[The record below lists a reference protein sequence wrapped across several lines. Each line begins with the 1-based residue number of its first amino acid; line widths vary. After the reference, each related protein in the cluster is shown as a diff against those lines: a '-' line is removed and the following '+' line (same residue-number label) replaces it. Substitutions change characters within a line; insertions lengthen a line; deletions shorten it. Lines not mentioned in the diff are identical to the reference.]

1 MSKEIKVDYLAR
13 VEGEGALDIKL
24 KDGKVETLQLK
35 IFEPPRFFEA
45 FLVGRS
51 YLEVPDITARIC
63 GICPVAYQMSSARAM
78 EKIVG
83 INVPDDVKVLRRLLY
98 LGEWIESHTLH
109 IYMLHAPDFMGYESA
124 LEMARDHA
132 DLVRAALRLKGWGN
146 KIIEILGGRSVHPV
160 SPRVG
165 GFHRCPKKEELEP
178 LLADVSDVK
187 RTALDAIEWAAH
199 LNFPNLNRKAEYVS
213 LHNDKEYPIIEG
225 RIRSTGGID
234 APEDEFDKLF
244 VESQVPYSTAL
255 RSLIGGKKPYVV
267 GPQARVNLNHD
278 KLAPEV
284 LDRAEK
290 SGISFPLE
298 NSYMSI
304 VARVLEVA
312 HSVVEAEG
320 IIRGYRPPSAPYV
333 EGRPRAGDGA
343 AITEAPRG
351 ALFHRYTIDN
361 SGMIKKAR
369 IVSPT
374 AQNQSSM
381 EADLLELAP
390 SLAKMT
396 TEKATLLC
404 EQTIR
409 NYDPCISCSAHF
421 LKLHVTSE

>member
-13 VEGEGALDIKL
+13 VEGEGALDIRL
-24 KDGKVETLQLK
+24 RGGKVEFLQLK

-45 FLVGRS
+45 FLEGRS

-83 INVPDDVKVLRRLLY
+83 IDVPEDVKRVRRLLY

-109 IYMLHAPDFMGYESA
+109 VYMLHAPDFLGYESA
-124 LEMARDHA
+124 LEMVKDHA
-132 DLVRAALRLKGWGN
+132 DLVKAALRLKRWGN
-146 KIIEILGGRSVHPV
+146 RIMEVLGGRSVHPV

-165 GFHRCPKKEELEP
+165 GFHRCPKKEDLEP
-178 LLADVSDVK
+178 LLSEVADVR
-187 RTALDAIEWAAH
+187 RTAMDAIGWVSG
-199 LNFPNLNRKAEYVS
+199 LNFPDLRREVEYVA
-213 LHNDKEYPIIEG
+213 LRNDKEYAIIEG
-225 RIRSTGGID
+225 RIRSTGDVD
-234 APEDEFDKLF
+234 APEGEFDKIF

-255 RSLIGGKKPYVV
+255 RYSMVNGRPYVV

-284 LDRAEK
+284 QDKAKEA
-290 SGISFPLE
+290 GISFPIE
-298 NSYMSI
+298 NPYMSI

-312 HSVVEAEG
+312 HSVVEAEEV
-320 IIRGYRPPSAPYV
+320 IRSYRQPREPYV
-333 EGRPRAGDGA
+333 KAEPRAGEGA

-351 ALFHRYTIDN
+351 MLFHKYVIDER
-361 SGMIKKAR
+361 GTVKKAN

-374 AQNQSSM
+374 AQNQTSM
-381 EADLLELAP
+381 ELDLLELAP
-390 SLAKMT
+390 KLAEMT
-396 TEKATLLC
+396 TERATALC
-404 EQTIR
+404 EQTVR

-421 LKLHVTSE
+421 LKLHLASD